1 MIIYTISNAFLNT
14 LFARGSYDST
24 IPTSS
29 ECWIGMSTSVPKI
42 DENKESPTYGKIL
55 NFSEPDPSTGYRRS
69 RLGIR
74 GNDVTYIMDDA
85 KDGSITNGKNFIFF
99 DEATPGGGGF
109 GELKWFGLFAE
120 STPGSYSKPVLAGEL
135 TTPVPVAAG
144 NVLIFRPN
152 NLTVSME

>member
-1 MIIYTISNAFLNT
+1 MIIYTISNSFLNT
-14 LFARGSYDST
+14 LFARGSYDAT

-29 ECWIGMSTSVPKI
+29 ECWIGMSTTVPVMNSNGVI
-42 DENKESPTYGKIL
+42 T
-55 NFSEPDPSTGYRRS
+55 NFTEPASSTGYRRS
-69 RLGIR
+69 RLGIQ
-74 GNDVTYIMDDA
+74 GNEVTYIMDAA

-109 GELKWFGLFAE
+109 GELKWFGLFSGSDP
-120 STPGSYSKPVLAGEL
+120 STNKNPVLAGEL
-135 TTPVPVAAG
+135 TTPVTVPAG

>member
-1 MIIYTISNAFLNT
+1 MIIYTVSNAFLNK
-14 LFARGSYDST
+14 LFARGSSDNT

-29 ECWIGMSTSVPKI
+29 KCWIGMSTTVPVMNSNGVI
-42 DENKESPTYGKIL
+42 T
-55 NFSEPDPSTGYRRS
+55 NFTEPASSTGYRRS
-69 RLGIR
+69 RLGIQ
-74 GNDVTYIMDDA
+74 GNDVTYIMDAA

-99 DEATPGGGGF
+99 DEATVGGGGF

-120 STPGSYSKPVLAGEL
+120 STPGPNSKPVLAGEL
-135 TTPVPVAAG
+135 TTPVTVPAG